1 MNNRSFFWEIKDIL
15 TQFCCA
21 FDDAVIKRYDGNRDA
36 KELISLRYVVAPKQ
50 RVIYDIVNK
59 NQNLTLPVMAI
70 NITGIN
76 RDPSRVFNKIE
87 PFYLPSKKTIGGTS
101 TLSKVLAPTPINIEV
116 SVSILTKYMTD
127 MDQII
132 SNFVPYS
139 NPYIILSWAVP
150 KEFNLASTTEIRSEV
165 LWSGSL
171 NYNTPTDISFTDK
184 YRVSVDT
191 SFTIKTWLFKEVVDP
206 VGIIYKIDSNFYALS
221 NIDILYSSDDYSKL
235 SSFTDIITV
244 SGAPSFTN
252 LFYSS
257 DRGTIPVFNDVYIR
271 KSSPSIFIAYGR
283 SFNYNNSF
291 YLSSNTPNFFTNY
304 TEIITSENTGISGY
318 NIDKY
323 VSVLNNNIFTINLS
337 ANTLS
342 TAGTFTIVT
351 ANSAGWKSTD
361 GYVNVID

>member
-21 FDDAVIKRYDGNRDA
+21 FDDAVIKRYDNNRAA
-36 KELISLRYVVAPKQ
+36 KELVSLRYVVAPKQ

-59 NQNLTLPVMAI
+59 SQNLTLPVMAI
-70 NITGIN
+70 NIAGIS

-87 PFYLPSKKTIGGTS
+87 PFYLPSKKTVAGTS
-101 TLSKVLAPTPINIEV
+101 TLSKILAPTPINIEV
-116 SVSILTKYMTD
+116 NVSILAKYMSD

-150 KEFNLASTTEIRSEV
+150 EEFNLANTTEIRSEV
-165 LWSGSL
+165 LWNGNL
-171 NYNTPTDISFTDK
+171 TYNTPTDISFTDK

-206 VGIIYKIDSNFYALS
+206 IGIIYKIDANFYSLS
-221 NIDILYSSDDYSKL
+221 NIDILYSSDDYNKL
-235 SSFTDIITV
+235 SSFTDVVTV

-257 DRGTIPVFNDVYIR
+257 DRGTAPIYNNINIS
-271 KSSPSIFIAYGR
+271 KKAPSIFMAYGR

-291 YLSSNTPNFFTNY
+291 YLSSNTPNFFENY
-304 TEIITSENTGISGY
+304 TEIITSRNTGISGY
-318 NIDKY
+318 DIDKY
-323 VSVLNNNIFTINLS
+323 VSVLNNNIFTINLP

-342 TAGTFTIVT
+342 TKGAFTIVT
-351 ANSAGWKSTD
+351 ANSAGWKSTN